1 MNKRGGSL
9 FIRTYILAILLG
21 LICCTQALGAEE
33 PDELYNLG
41 RFEEAE
47 KAYAGA
53 DMNHP
58 KDIRYR
64 YNRGCA
70 AYQNSDF
77 QGATAAFSSVLRR
90 SDDGETQFKA
100 AYNLGNT
107 AYMQGDFASAVEY
120 YKRAIRH
127 NPANED
133 AKYNLELALKGLQK
147 AKEQKEQK
155 SESGSQKGSDQEDK
169 GEQSGTGEKEEGSK
183 KPSQEDSS
191 DQKDSEGKDQ
201 RDDQGKDES
210 GQEGKS
216 EQGSA
221 SRQNEGR
228 PAEQDVPKNLS
239 GALQPLLALPET
251 EDESKPSDLAGSSID
266 KQRAEALLDN
276 IKENRQRFL
285 QFQVPEDKKRGVAS
299 GKAW

>member
-1 MNKRGGSL
+1 MIKRGGAL
-9 FIRTYILAILLG
+9 LIRAYILAIFLG
-21 LICCTQALGAEE
+21 LICFTHALGAEE

-70 AYQNSDF
+70 AYQNSDYK
-77 QGATAAFSSVLRR
+77 GATAAFSSVLRR
-90 SDDGETQFKA
+90 SDDGETQFMA

-107 AYMQGDFASAVEY
+107 AYMQGDFASAVEF
-120 YKRAIRH
+120 YKRAIQY
-127 NPANED
+127 NPENAD

-147 AKEQKEQK
+147 SKEQEEQK
-155 SESGSQKGSDQEDK
+155 SENGSQKESDQEGK
-169 GEQSGTGEKEEGSK
+169 GEQSGTGEKEKSSK

-191 DQKDSEGKDQ
+191 DQKNSEG
-201 RDDQGKDES
+201 RDQGDEQGEAKY
-210 GQEGKS
+210 GQEEKS

-221 SRQNEGR
+221 GRQDKGR
-228 PAEQDVPKNLS
+228 PAEQDAPKDLS
-239 GALQPLLALPET
+239 GALQTLQALPEP
-251 EDESKPSDLAGSSID
+251 EDESKPSDRPFSSID

-285 QFQVPEDKKRGVAS
+285 QLQIPEDKKRGVAS